1 MEITLKL
8 EIQINLVFKEGSIR
22 PLEFERQFVWYE
34 IVEKNLVQSV
44 PYPIRLSPK

>member
-8 EIQINLVFKEGSIR
+8 EIKINLVFKEGSIR

-34 IVEKNLVQSV
+34 IVEKESRTER
-44 PYPIRLSPK
+44 PISY